1 MDFMH
6 KRELN
11 KDDEVIFTFNFNRSG
26 ENWNSEG
33 MGRTPYTNCI
43 KDYYVQKKR
52 IKAYFW
58 GFRGPKRIKVEKNP
72 VSKIPT

>member
-43 KDYYVQKKR
+43 KDYYVQKK
-52 IKAYFW
+52 
-58 GFRGPKRIKVEKNP
+58 KN
-72 VSKIPT
+72 